1 MCWDELVLGWRE
13 IEEMWSEHTSRK
25 RGKYMLVRPQL
36 EGQYKRWGRSD
47 QINYTCWPLYS
58 HKLFLKVETTSKWF
72 LDIFISHVHTYIN
85 TSAKFAGLGL
95 VDASV
100 LFHGQETAGVQCSW
114 SRLATSKTRTV
125 WSNFC
130 AKPAN
135 SSLLT
140 QLPWDRGGSWRHSWV
155 SSGSW

>member
-13 IEEMWSEHTSRK
+13 IEEVSSEHTSRK

-58 HKLFLKVETTSKWF
+58 HKLFLKVGTTSKLF
-72 LDIFISHVHTYIN
+72 LDIFISYVHSYIN
-85 TSAKFAGLGL
+85 ASAKFAGKSSGTCWCLCT
-95 VDASV
+95 V
-100 LFHGQETAGVQCSW
+100 SW
-114 SRLATSKTRTV
+114 SRNG
-125 WSNFC
+125 WS
-130 AKPAN
+130 AM
-135 SSLLT
+135 LLIKVRDP
-140 QLPWDRGGSWRHSWV
+140 QNKDGLPQFLCKACKFLPSDSAALRSWRHSWV